1 LVVPIHTEQQG
12 GASPTWFLYS
22 VFARNG
28 IALFYVLLTRLSRSP
43 LCAGHTNRKEPD
55 ADDLL
60 AVFAASL
67 KAARIKQGL
76 TQAQLAERAGLLQQY
91 VSLVEQ
97 GKQNVT
103 LTTAQA
109 LARVLRLNVSDM
121 LRGTAPGRPRR

>member
-1 LVVPIHTEQQG
+1 M
-12 GASPTWFLYS
+12 ARRS
-22 VFARNG
+22 VDQ
-28 IALFYVLLTRLSRSP
+28 
-43 LCAGHTNRKEPD
+43 HRKEPD
-55 ADDLL
+55 PDDLL

-76 TQAQLAERAGLLQQY
+76 TQAQLAARAGLLQQY

-109 LARVLRLNVSDM
+109 LARVLQEDVSDM
-121 LRGTAPGRPRR
+121 LRAAAPGRRRK

>member
-1 LVVPIHTEQQG
+1 M
-12 GASPTWFLYS
+12 ARRS
-22 VFARNG
+22 VDQ
-28 IALFYVLLTRLSRSP
+28 
-43 LCAGHTNRKEPD
+43 HRKEPD
-55 ADDLL
+55 ADDLV

-109 LARVLRLNVSDM
+109 LARVLRQNVSDM
-121 LRGTAPGRPRR
+121 LRGAAPGRPRR